1 MAHAVPDPSDPPRGA
16 WWQRGAIYQIYP
28 RSFADA
34 SGDGVGALRGVIDH
48 LDHLN
53 DRTERSLGVE
63 AIWLSPFYRSPMKD
77 YGYDV
82 SDYTDVD
89 PLFGTL
95 DDFDELVREAHAR
108 DIKVIADIVPN
119 HSSREHPW
127 FTGDRSRYVTAPATN
142 GVPNNWPSNWG
153 GSAWTL
159 DEERGHYYLHLFAP
173 EQPDLD
179 WHNPQVHED
188 FDEILRFWLERGVDG
203 FRIDVAHGL
212 VKDKTLTDEPEPFPT
227 LRFS

>member
-34 SGDGVGALRGVIDH
+34 SGDGVGDLRGVIDR

-53 DRTERSLGVE
+53 DGTERSLGVE

-82 SDYTDVD
+82 ADYTDVD

-95 DDFDELVREAHAR
+95 EDFDELLAQAHAR
-108 DIKVIADIVPN
+108 GIKVVVDFVPN
-119 HSSREHPW
+119 HTSDQHPWFRESRSSRESPRRDW
-127 FTGDRSRYVTAPATN
+127 YVWRDGRDGGP
-142 GVPNNWPSNWG
+142 PNNWRSSFKAVG
-153 GSAWTL
+153 GAWTK
-159 DEERGHYYLHLFAP
+159 DDATGQWYLHSFLPA
-173 EQPDLD
+173 QP
-179 WHNPQVHED
+179 
-188 FDEILRFWLERGVDG
+188 
-203 FRIDVAHGL
+203 A
-212 VKDKTLTDEPEPFPT
+212 
-227 LRFS
+227 